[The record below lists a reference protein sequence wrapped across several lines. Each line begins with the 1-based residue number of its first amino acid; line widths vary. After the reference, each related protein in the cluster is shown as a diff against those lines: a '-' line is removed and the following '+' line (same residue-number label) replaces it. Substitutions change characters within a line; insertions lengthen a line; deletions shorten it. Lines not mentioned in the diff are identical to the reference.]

1 MVGGHNGTL
10 CGAAHTCH
18 ALPCGKGYV
27 RNGKWGTGT
36 GTGTRRDVCL
46 TLPQSRRE
54 EEVADAIFAFFLLS
68 FSFSPACT
76 TSLESVRQLG
86 QYLGRQECQLH
97 VAWSPKCKVD
107 NVLPAD
113 TTHRPKREATQPTR
127 PFRTKVTRAYL
138 VQSQV
143 WVPAQL

>member
-1 MVGGHNGTL
+1 MGPKWLAGTMVHSVVRPT
-10 CGAAHTCH
+10 H
-18 ALPCGKGYV
+18 AMP
-27 RNGKWGTGT
+27 
-36 GTGTRRDVCL
+36 
-46 TLPQSRRE
+46 LPQSRWE

>member
-18 ALPCGKGYV
+18 ALPSGKGYV
-27 RNGKWGTGT
+27 SDSEWGQEQDKEEGV
-36 GTGTRRDVCL
+36 RL

-54 EEVADAIFAFFLLS
+54 EEVAEAIFAFFLLF

-86 QYLGRQECQLH
+86 QYLGRQKCHLH
-97 VAWSPKCKVD
+97 VA
-107 NVLPAD
+107 
-113 TTHRPKREATQPTR
+113 
-127 PFRTKVTRAYL
+127 
-138 VQSQV
+138 
-143 WVPAQL
+143 